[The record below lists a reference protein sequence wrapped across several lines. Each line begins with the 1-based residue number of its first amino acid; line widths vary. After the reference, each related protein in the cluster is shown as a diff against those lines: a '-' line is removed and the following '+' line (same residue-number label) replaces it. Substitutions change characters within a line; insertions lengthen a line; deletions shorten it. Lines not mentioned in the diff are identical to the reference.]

1 MHALVA
7 WVLFPLV
14 ALAVCTGVGL
24 LAERIAPAHLHPAAI
39 PPLGFA
45 TAIVLLGPLFATGA
59 GATPGAALL
68 LTAAAAGFV
77 LARRALPRL
86 RPGAG
91 AAAGSAVYLLY
102 IAPIALSGTV
112 GFLGYN
118 LLNDTAIHLALV
130 DWIGDHGSRWVAQ
143 PPSSYAAAMH
153 LYVGTHY
160 PLGSHEL
167 LAAMRPLVGL
177 DPALIYQPFLAVSA
191 AFAAAAVC
199 ALVR

>member
-24 LAERIAPAHLHPAAI
+24 LVERIARADLHPAAI

-59 GATPGAALL
+59 GGTAGSAVL

-77 LARRALPRL
+77 LGRRTLPRFG
-86 RPGAG
+86 PGAG

-112 GFLGYN
+112 GFLCYN

-130 DWIGDHGSRWVAQ
+130 DWIGDHGSRWIAQ
-143 PPSSYAAAMH
+143 PPSSYAIFW
-153 LYVGTHY
+153 
-160 PLGSHEL
+160 
-167 LAAMRPLVGL
+167 
-177 DPALIYQPFLAVSA
+177 PAWKSS
-191 AFAAAAVC
+191 VC
-199 ALVR
+199 FDASFVVTSWL